1 MSEYLTIVL
10 PISISAIAEI
20 VGRSL
25 DPDMGGSNSFNLF
38 AVNASS
44 IPEPMPVVF
53 DPENP
58 VIPEPPPP
66 LEPEYIVCGAGV
78 SDGFVATAFYFKTNP
93 AALVA
98 AVNADIAN
106 RWGNDTE
113 LTLADAETFCN
124 AALMSAVDGTR
135 AGVANMGLVLLG
147 VV

>member
-1 MSEYLTIVL
+1 MSEYLTIAV
-10 PISISAIAEI
+10 PIAISAIAEI

-44 IPEPMPVVF
+44 IPDPVPVVF

-58 VIPEPPPP
+58 TIPEPPLP

-78 SDGFVATAFYFKTNP
+78 SDGFVQTAFYFKTNP

-106 RWGNDTE
+106 RWGNDIQ

-124 AALMSAVDGTR
+124 AALMSSANGTR
-135 AGVANMGLVLLG
+135 AGIAELNLSLI
-147 VV
+147 